1 MNVVVDT
8 NIIAYYW
15 LPGAHTESAV
25 SLRRHTDEWFVPP
38 LWRSEFRNVL
48 ARYLRA
54 GVISLAQA
62 NALIRSA
69 EAELVDG
76 ERDVDSAA
84 VMGLVTKSACS
95 AYDCEFVA
103 LAKSMGYRLVTED
116 VRIVR
121 TFPETAVTMDDLL
134 AGQ

>member
-1 MNVVVDT
+1 M
-8 NIIAYYW
+8 
-15 LPGAHTESAV
+15 
-25 SLRRHTDEWFVPP
+25 SLRRHTDEWFVPT

-48 ARYLRA
+48 AHYLRV
-54 GVISLAQA
+54 GMIGLAQA
-62 NALIRSA
+62 GAPIRSA
-69 EAELVDG
+69 EAEMVDG

-84 VMGLVTKSACS
+84 VTGLVAESACS

-103 LAKSMGYRLVTED
+103 LAKSMGYRLVIED
-116 VRIVR
+116 ARIVR

>member
-15 LPGAHTESAV
+15 LPGGHTESAV
-25 SLRRHTDEWFVPP
+25 ALRRHTDEWFVTT

-48 ARYLRA
+48 ARCLRA
-54 GVISLAQA
+54 GKIGLAQA
-62 NALIRSA
+62 SALIRNA
-69 EAELVDG
+69 EAELVHG

-84 VMGLVTKSACS
+84 VMGLVAKADCW
-95 AYDCEFVA
+95 AYDCGSVA
-103 LAKSMGYRLVTED
+103 LAKSMGYPLVIED
-116 VRIVR
+116 ARIVR